1 MGNKEEEFLEF
12 RSDNLSYNSL
22 SRILILL
29 PQIINSYFAFPSTN
43 DKIIEIIFRIER
55 EKIKKG
61 FEEGDYYRLRALLLR
76 EK

>member
-1 MGNKEEEFLEF
+1 MGNKEEKFLEF
-12 RSDNLSYNSL
+12 RSDNFSYNSL

-61 FEEGDYYRLRALLLR
+61 FEEGDYYRLRALLLC